1 MFPSVKQTEVKQK
14 KTKDMKKQLFPVAG
28 LMALAVVLMSA
39 TSCVKTSHSLPLD
52 EGQRVTESRFLKGFE
67 KIEIVGSPT
76 VYYTQADSFSVEVT
90 GPENYIEDILTE
102 VNAKSLVIRNRG
114 KMGVVNFQL
123 NGSNKISVHVT
134 SPDLIA
140 ISLNGSG
147 DFISKQRI
155 DTDNMDINL
164 RGSGDID
171 IADLICDRCDI
182 NLIGSGDI
190 DLKRLEAQRIAASLI
205 GSGDIDLK
213 LNNVLNTLL
222 ALKGSGDISA
232 DFAKG
237 CKKVECE
244 LRGSGD
250 ISLKGNVEHF
260 SKQKSGSGDIEYH
273 KLTIEK

>member
-155 DTDNMDINL
+155 DTDNMEINL

>member
-14 KTKDMKKQLFPVAG
+14 KTKDMKQHLFPVAG

-147 DFISKQRI
+147 DFVSKQRI
-155 DTDNMDINL
+155 DTDNMDISL

-190 DLKRLEAQRIAASLI
+190 DLKRLEAQRTAASLI

-213 LNNVLNTLL
+213 LNNVLNTFL

-232 DFAKG
+232 DFEKG

>member
-1 MFPSVKQTEVKQK
+1 M
-14 KTKDMKKQLFPVAG
+14 
-28 LMALAVVLMSA
+28 
-39 TSCVKTSHSLPLD
+39 
-52 EGQRVTESRFLKGFE
+52 
-67 KIEIVGSPT
+67 
-76 VYYTQADSFSVEVT
+76 
-90 GPENYIEDILTE
+90 
-102 VNAKSLVIRNRG
+102 
-114 KMGVVNFQL
+114 
-123 NGSNKISVHVT
+123 
-134 SPDLIA
+134 IA

-147 DFISKQRI
+147 DFISQQRI
-155 DTDNMDINL
+155 ATDNMDINL

-190 DLKRLEAQRIAASLI
+190 DLKRLEAQRASASLI

-213 LNNVLNTLL
+213 LNNVLNTFL
-222 ALKGSGDISA
+222 ALKGSA
-232 DFAKG
+232 DLEKG

>member
-1 MFPSVKQTEVKQK
+1 
-14 KTKDMKKQLFPVAG
+14 MKKQLFPVAG

-155 DTDNMDINL
+155 DTDNMDISL

-190 DLKRLEAQRIAASLI
+190 DLKRLEAQRTSASLI

-213 LNNVLNTLL
+213 LNNVLNTFL

>member
-1 MFPSVKQTEVKQK
+1 MLKE
-14 KTKDMKKQLFPVAG
+14 MKKKLFPIAG
-28 LMALAVVLMSA
+28 ILALAIVLMSV
-39 TSCVKTSHSLPLD
+39 TSCVKTCNSLPLD
-52 EGQRVTESRFLKGFE
+52 EGNLVAESRALRGFE
-67 KIEIVGSPT
+67 EIEIVGSPT

-90 GPENYIEDILTE
+90 GPENYIEYILTE
-102 VNAKSLVIRNRG
+102 VNGKRLVIRNRG

-123 NGSNKISVHVT
+123 SGSDEISVHVT
-134 SPDLIA
+134 SPDLIS

-182 NLIGSGDI
+182 NLTGSGDI
-190 DLKRLEAQRIAASLI
+190 ELKRLEAQRTAATLI

-213 LNNVLNTLL
+213 LNNVQNTLL
-222 ALKGSGDISA
+222 SVRGSGDISA
-232 DFAKG
+232 DLAQG

-260 SKQKSGSGDIEYH
+260 SQQKSGSGDIDYH

>member
-1 MFPSVKQTEVKQK
+1 M
-14 KTKDMKKQLFPVAG
+14 
-28 LMALAVVLMSA
+28 
-39 TSCVKTSHSLPLD
+39 
-52 EGQRVTESRFLKGFE
+52 
-67 KIEIVGSPT
+67 
-76 VYYTQADSFSVEVT
+76 
-90 GPENYIEDILTE
+90 
-102 VNAKSLVIRNRG
+102 
-114 KMGVVNFQL
+114 
-123 NGSNKISVHVT
+123 
-134 SPDLIA
+134 IA

-147 DFISKQRI
+147 DFISQQRI
-155 DTDNMDINL
+155 ATDNMDINL

-190 DLKRLEAQRIAASLI
+190 DLKRLEAQRASASLI

-232 DFAKG
+232 DFEKG

>member
-1 MFPSVKQTEVKQK
+1 MFPSVKQTELKQK

-28 LMALAVVLMSA
+28 LVALAVVLMSA

-147 DFISKQRI
+147 DFVSKQRI

-190 DLKRLEAQRIAASLI
+190 DLKRLEAQRTAASLI

>member
-190 DLKRLEAQRIAASLI
+190 DLKRLEAQRTSASLI

-213 LNNVLNTLL
+213 LSNVLNTFL